1 MEIPLNQK
9 IVLYNKTR
17 IININFIDE
26 LIIYIFIKIYIL
38 IQLNTLYILE
48 NEVLNEKFE

>member
-9 IVLYNKTR
+9 IVFHNKTR

-26 LIIYIFIKIYIL
+26 LIIYIFINYIF
-38 IQLNTLYILE
+38 LY
-48 NEVLNEKFE
+48 N